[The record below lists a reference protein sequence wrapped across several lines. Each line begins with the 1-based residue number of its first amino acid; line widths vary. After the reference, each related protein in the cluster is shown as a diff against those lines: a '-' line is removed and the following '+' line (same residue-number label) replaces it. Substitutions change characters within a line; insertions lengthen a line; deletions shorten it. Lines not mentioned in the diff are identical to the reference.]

1 MRPSNQPIDM
11 EGGKSTLVLES
22 GGDEASE
29 ATRDNIIS
37 AKAEAALVRK
47 QDLRVLPMIF
57 LMYFFT
63 FLGAPS
69 HPLSSQSPPN
79 GEV

>member
-1 MRPSNQPIDM
+1 MRPSNQSVDM

-22 GGDEASE
+22 GGGDEASV

-47 QDLRVLPMIF
+47 QDLRVLPCVF

-63 FLGAPS
+63 FLGK
-69 HPLSSQSPPN
+69 
-79 GEV
+79 